1 MDFLIWL
8 FVGGAIG
15 WLASMWMRTPDPQSV
30 FRNVGVGV
38 VGAMLGGWFI
48 APLTGVGTIDQG
60 NFSLPDLIVSFLGAA
75 ILLAVVNAFPRGR
88 AVEGLPPVPLPQQS
102 VPIMNPS
109 NLSLDE
115 EANRVPLTD
124 APEGAVASTDVE
136 GWTTSHSAS
145 RLNWPRASHAAR
157 DAWNRISPANRS
169 RT

>member
-8 FVGGAIG
+8 FVGGAMG

-75 ILLAVVNAFPRGR
+75 ILLAVVNAFPSGR
-88 AVEGLPPVPLPQQS
+88 ARGWPGLGSIPTAS
-102 VPIMNPS
+102 VPIMTPNKS
-109 NLSLDE
+109 SLDE
-115 EANRVPLTD
+115 ETNRVPLTG
-124 APEGAVASTDVE
+124 APAGAVAGTDVDE
-136 GWTTSHSAS
+136 WTTSHSAS
-145 RLNWPRASHAAR
+145 SLNWARASHAAR

-169 RT
+169 